1 MGGRILWG
9 LFGVISIIGGVL
21 ALMNPFGA
29 SVAATFIAGWVFII
43 MGVLQIIGVFV
54 DKEATGKFWMVL
66 LGILALWLGYAILNN
81 PLAGMV
87 SLTIVVAV
95 SFLAAGIFKLIFA
108 FSMEDKRFFWLIL
121 LSGAVSVILAIMIFS
136 NFPQSAVT
144 VLGILLGI
152 DLISN
157 GATLLAVSFSAKDSS
172 QTA

>member
-9 LFGVISIIGGVL
+9 LFGVVSIVGGVL

-43 MGVLQIIGVFV
+43 IGVLEIIGTFM

-66 LGILALWLGYAILNN
+66 LGALAVWLGFAILNN

-87 SLTIVVAV
+87 SLTVIVAI
-95 SFLAAGIFKLIFA
+95 SFLAAGVFKLILA
-108 FSMEDKRFFWLIL
+108 FSIEDKRFFWLIL
-121 LSGAVSVILAIMIFS
+121 LSGAVSVVLAVMIFS
-136 NFPQSAVT
+136 NFPQSAAA
-144 VLGILLGI
+144 VLGVLLGI

-157 GATLLAVSFSAKDSS
+157 GATLLAVSMSAPN
-172 QTA
+172 QEA